1 VRALPRLAG
10 SSRHNLTPVQAKLK
24 FFQKLNM
31 EITADTTSVIEVTP
45 SAAEEVKSLL
55 GKPENAGKHL
65 RLYVE
70 QGGCSGMQ
78 YSLTFDEK
86 RPEDLTSE
94 RHGLSVLVD
103 PFSAQYL
110 RGAVVDFS
118 DSLTAGGF
126 KISNPNARQSC
137 GCGKSFT
144 A

>member
-1 VRALPRLAG
+1 MESQAETEAA
-10 SSRHNLTPVQAKLK
+10 PVVQLSENA
-24 FFQKLNM
+24 
-31 EITADTTSVIEVTP
+31 
-45 SAAEEVKSLL
+45 AAEVKALL
-55 GKPENAGKHL
+55 QKAENAGKTL

-78 YSLTFDEK
+78 YSMVFDEK
-86 RPEDLTSE
+86 RPDDCVGEM
-94 RHGLSVLVD
+94 HGVTVLVD

-110 RGAVVDFS
+110 RGTLVDFS
-118 DSLTAGGF
+118 DSLTGGGF